1 MNITLRKRLQE
12 VCYDEAGFNWR
23 TPYWTPDLQAIVS
36 KSNKLR
42 GKRIGY

>member
-12 VCYDEAGFNWR
+12 VCYDEAGFNW